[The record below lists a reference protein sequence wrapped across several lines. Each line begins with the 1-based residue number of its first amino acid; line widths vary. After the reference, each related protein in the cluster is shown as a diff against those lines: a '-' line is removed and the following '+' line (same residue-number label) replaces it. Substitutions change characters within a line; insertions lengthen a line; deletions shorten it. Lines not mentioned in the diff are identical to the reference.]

1 MKKVLKNEKGF
12 TLVELLVVLAIL
24 AILIAIA
31 VPTMIG
37 ALNDAKD
44 KAVLADARAAYIAF
58 ELKRTET
65 DTEKVTLDDIT
76 AYMSPNAPTGMACT
90 VEYKENAGTIDT
102 ITVFYYADSRLDGKY
117 VKILLGD
124 KATIEKGAIPTSVQ
138 ETDAGSTNIYTLK
151 STKTD

>member
-1 MKKVLKNEKGF
+1 MKKVLKNKKGF

-24 AILIAIA
+24 AIL
-31 VPTMIG
+31 
-37 ALNDAKD
+37 

>member
-1 MKKVLKNEKGF
+1 MKKVLKNKKGF

-117 VKILLGD
+117 VKN
-124 KATIEKGAIPTSVQ
+124 S
-138 ETDAGSTNIYTLK
+138 AG
-151 STKTD
+151 